1 MEPVFI
7 AAALASAVLHAG
19 WNAAVKAS
27 PRPAGTMTAQM
38 VVGAA
43 LVVPALLWT
52 GLPTKE
58 AWGWIAAS
66 TILNTATVTALLRAY
81 ALAGFGVVYPVV
93 RALSVLLVVPLAAAV
108 SGERVSAWGVAGV
121 ALVAGSLVLL
131 GLGNRGERAIP
142 AKALAWT
149 VVAGLSTAAYVLCD
163 AQGVRHSGS
172 PWAYG
177 FTVSITNALA
187 MLCQQR
193 AVARASV
200 QAARA
205 GGAGLVRVVPIAL
218 AAMTS
223 YLLILWVW
231 SLAAIA
237 PAAALRDTSAV
248 FALLIAI
255 VWLKE
260 PFTPLRLFA
269 ILMSAAAV
277 PLLRLA

>member
-1 MEPVFI
+1 MEPVFV
-7 AAALASAVLHAG
+7 AAALASALLHAG

-43 LVVPALLWT
+43 LVVPALVWT
-52 GLPTKE
+52 GLPKEE

-81 ALAGFGVVYPVV
+81 GLAGFGVVYPVV

-108 SGERVSAWGVAGV
+108 SGERVSGWGVAGV

-142 AKALAWT
+142 AKALAGT
-149 VVAGLSTAAYVLCD
+149 LAAGLSTAAYVLCD
-163 AQGVRHSGS
+163 AQGVRHAGS
-172 PWAYG
+172 PGAYG

-187 MLCQQR
+187 MLWQQR
-193 AVARASV
+193 AVVRASL
-200 QAARA
+200 RESRT

-231 SLAAIA
+231 SQAAIA

-260 PFTPLRLFA
+260 PFTPLRLLA